1 MSKRTTILILLA
13 FIVLTIVVIETG
25 LAADDRIFFGLIGL
39 FILTQMVWL
48 AFYLRLERRKELV
61 RNLEQL
67 FPDD

>member
-13 FIVLTIVVIETG
+13 FIVLAVLVIETG
-25 LAADDRIFFGLIGL
+25 LAADDRIFYGLIGL

-67 FPDD
+67 FPDE

>member
-1 MSKRTTILILLA
+1 MSNRTTILILLA

>member
-13 FIVLTIVVIETG
+13 FIVLAVVVIETG

-48 AFYLRLERRKELV
+48 AFYLRLERSKELV

>member
-13 FIVLTIVVIETG
+13 FIVLAIVVIETG

>member
-13 FIVLTIVVIETG
+13 FIVLAVLVMETG
-25 LAADDRIFFGLIGL
+25 LAADDRIFYGLIGL

-67 FPDD
+67 FPDE

>member
-13 FIVLTIVVIETG
+13 FIVLAVVVIETG

>member
-13 FIVLTIVVIETG
+13 FIVLAVVVIETG
-25 LAADDRIFFGLIGL
+25 LAADDRIFYGLIGL

-48 AFYLRLERRKELV
+48 SFYLRLERRKELV